1 MLINLFRRARELEVT
16 DDPQWMHL
24 VVQRLAKEKL
34 HDDYRHERK
43 RAGKQIIDLCVFRS
57 SLINQVS
64 NSFVFISA
72 MEYSASLFGELSKF
86 FIRHALHS
94 PCNLLIHFANLQR
107 RNTAYLTGA
116 GVAYPEGLTTIPN
129 KSLELR
135 SGLKSIEGLQR
146 LVAFGMVLG
155 IVHRV

>member
-34 HDDYRHERK
+34 HDDYRYERK

-72 MEYSASLFGELSKF
+72 MEYSASLFGELLKF
-86 FIRHALHS
+86 FIRHVLHS

-107 RNTAYLTGA
+107 Q
-116 GVAYPEGLTTIPN
+116 PN
-129 KSLELR
+129 
-135 SGLKSIEGLQR
+135 
-146 LVAFGMVLG
+146 
-155 IVHRV
+155 HDY